1 MKFYQKRGFALVVL
15 ILVILASGAWGISK
29 KPAAL
34 PEVSYYNWICD
45 EAGLLS
51 ADTEETL
58 RSYNSQW
65 NDKYYAVVAVAA
77 VENIRGWD
85 SDDFARELGSEW
97 GLGGNDMLLLLV
109 ESGDWYVA
117 CGDNIADSMTDT
129 QQTKLKTAID
139 EPYYAGDFDGAAE
152 GFFRQADV
160 VLAQL
165 LGSTQSVSDQ
175 AWEQG
180 GYYAPSGSGTSI
192 AGVIVLIVVLFVI
205 WALLDR
211 LRYNRYRRNPSRYA
225 SRVYY
230 PIFWGRRPRAP
241 RPPRPQQPR
250 RSAPRSGGPIGGGPR
265 PGGGFSGGPR
275 PGGSSRPGGGFSA
288 PRSGG
293 SARSSRPSSSSRS
306 ARPSGGFGGSSS
318 RSGGSRSGGFG
329 NRGGFGGGGRSSG
342 GSRGGGFGG
351 KGGFGGGRR

>member
-1 MKFYQKRGFALVVL
+1 MVL

-51 ADTEETL
+51 ADTEELL
-58 RSYNSQW
+58 RGYNSQW
-65 NDKYYAVVAVAA
+65 NEKYYAVVAVAA

-85 SDDFARELGSEW
+85 SDDFARELGGEW

-109 ESGDWYVA
+109 KNGDWYVA

-129 QQTKLKTAID
+129 QQTKLKTALD
-139 EPYYAGDFDGAAE
+139 QPYYLGDFNGAAE
-152 GFFRQADV
+152 GFFRQTDV
-160 VLAQL
+160 ILAQL
-165 LGSTQSVSDQ
+165 LGSTQQ
-175 AWEQG
+175 ATTGQDWEQG
-180 GYYAPSGSGTSI
+180 GYYVPTGSSTSI
-192 AGVIVLIVVLFVI
+192 ASVIVLIVVIFVI

-241 RPPRPQQPR
+241 RPPRPQPPR
-250 RSAPRSGGPIGGGPR
+250 HNGPRPGGPIGGGPR
-265 PGGGFSGGPR
+265 PGGGSRPSGGFSGPR
-275 PGGSSRPGGGFSA
+275 PGGSSRP
-288 PRSGG
+288 
-293 SARSSRPSSSSRS
+293 
-306 ARPSGGFGGSSS
+306 SGGFGGSS
-318 RSGGSRSGGFG
+318 RSGGFGGGSRSSGGFG

>member
-15 ILVILASGAWGISK
+15 ILVILASGAWGLSK

-45 EAGLLS
+45 EADLLS
-51 ADTEETL
+51 TGTEDTL

-65 NDKYYAVVAVAA
+65 NEKYYAVVAVAA
-77 VENIRGWD
+77 VSDIRGWD
-85 SDDFARELGSEW
+85 SDDFARELGGEW

-109 ESGDWYVA
+109 KNGDWYVA

-139 EPYYAGDFDGAAE
+139 ELYYVGNFDEAAAA
-152 GFFRQADV
+152 FFRQADV

-165 LGSTQSVSDQ
+165 LGSTQQPTGGQD
-175 AWEQG
+175 WEQG
-180 GYYAPSGSGTSI
+180 GYYTPASSGPSLVS
-192 AGVIVLIVVLFVI
+192 VIVLIVVIFVI

-211 LRYNRYRRNPSRYA
+211 LRYNRYRRNPTRYA

-230 PIFWGRRPRAP
+230 PIFWGRRPHAPRPPRPPRAP
-241 RPPRPQQPR
+241 RPPRRPSGP
-250 RSAPRSGGPIGGGPR
+250 APRSPRSNGPRPGGPIGGGPR
-265 PGGGFSGGPR
+265 PGG
-275 PGGSSRPGGGFSA
+275 SSRPA
-288 PRSGG
+288 
-293 SARSSRPSSSSRS
+293 RPSSSRS
-306 ARPSGGFGGSSS
+306 SRPSGGFGGSS
-318 RSGGSRSGGFG
+318 RSSGSRSGGFG

-342 GSRGGGFGG
+342 GSRSGGFGG